1 MSEPSCAKI
10 EDQVIYYIRS
20 GEQLTE
26 VANFS
31 QTNSDNTG
39 GTDGNDPEMH
49 GMKGSMGDQHSL
61 KNLRAYRSHAVSEK
75 GSKDQ
80 FDKRSL
86 KNSVELHRAK
96 LKHGENSD
104 FSSSDDT

>member
-49 GMKGSMGDQHSL
+49 GMKGSMGD
-61 KNLRAYRSHAVSEK
+61 
-75 GSKDQ
+75 
-80 FDKRSL
+80 
-86 KNSVELHRAK
+86 
-96 LKHGENSD
+96 
-104 FSSSDDT
+104 